1 MVERIEGIN
10 PTRMELL
17 RLKKRVKL
25 AEKGHKLLKEK
36 RDALIMEFFNILEE
50 AKNARKVAEE
60 KLMEAYKALI
70 IAEAYIGTQKVIEA
84 SYSIKKEAK
93 LEFFSRS
100 IMGVR
105 VPVLE
110 VEDPEI
116 TVLDRGYGLSDTSIL
131 LDDAC
136 KKFEKALEAVVK
148 LAEIERAIYLLAEE
162 IEKTKRRV
170 NSLEN
175 IILPRL
181 RATVKY
187 IKMRLD
193 EMERE
198 SFFRLKRIKSMIEKR
213 GRAMA

>member
-70 IAEAYIGTQKVIEA
+70 TAEAYVGTQKVLEA
-84 SYSIKKEAK
+84 SYSIRKEAK

-110 VEDPEI
+110 VEDPETTI
-116 TVLDRGYGLSDTSIL
+116 LDRGYGLSDTSIL

-136 KKFEKALEAVVK
+136 RKFEKALDAVVK

>member
-70 IAEAYIGTQKVIEA
+70 TAEAYVGTQKVVEA
-84 SYSIKKEAK
+84 SYSIRKEAK

-110 VEDPEI
+110 VEDPETTI
-116 TVLDRGYGLSDTSIL
+116 LDRGYGLSDTSIL

-136 KKFEKALEAVVK
+136 RKFEKALDAVVK